1 MQPIFILLILIGVFN
16 SILKAAKKQTQATGT
31 PQKGAP
37 VPPAARSAARKP
49 APETAKKASRPA
61 FPAQE
66 KRAAQ
71 PAWKSGEGE
80 DPCHE
85 EMLRGVKPSG
95 NEEGA
100 DPCHEY
106 MLHDTPSAE
115 DASAPMGEEQAQELL
130 RGVIMSEIL
139 RRPRSVTARRTL

>member
-106 MLHDTPSAE
+106 MLNDIIPAGEPSSPADE
-115 DASAPMGEEQAQELL
+115 AQARELL

-139 RRPRSVTARRTL
+139 KRPRSVTGRR